1 MIGAHRSIE
10 DKQRLVEQLEQRN
23 KSLEAII
30 DERTRELS
38 RVNQQ
43 LQVQLQEN
51 RKLAESDSLTGIAN
65 RYRLETALPLECER
79 AERFRQPLSLIAMD
93 IDDFKVINDHY
104 GHALGDAAL
113 VHVVETIKRCVRE
126 GDLLARWGGDE
137 FIMLL
142 PNTPVTTAQVL
153 AETIRFELESLAPVG
168 DYQVTMSFG
177 VVERFADEQKT
188 GLLARA
194 DQALYRSK
202 IVGKNVISG

>member
-1 MIGAHRSIE
+1 
-10 DKQRLVEQLEQRN
+10 
-23 KSLEAII
+23 
-30 DERTRELS
+30 
-38 RVNQQ
+38 
-43 LQVQLQEN
+43 
-51 RKLAESDSLTGIAN
+51 
-65 RYRLETALPLECER
+65 
-79 AERFRQPLSLIAMD
+79 
-93 IDDFKVINDHY
+93 
-104 GHALGDAAL
+104 
-113 VHVVETIKRCVRE
+113 
-126 GDLLARWGGDE
+126 
-137 FIMLL
+137 MLL